1 MATRKIIR
9 IDEELCDGCGQCVPG
24 CAEGALQI
32 IEGKAKLVSDV
43 YCDGLGACLGEC
55 PTGALTLEE
64 RDADEFDEGAVHEHL
79 KKLEQRTEEH
89 QAHSHHEEKLAC
101 GCPGSMAQSLQQ
113 EQNCCGDE
121 DESNGV
127 ELKSKLANWPVQIRL
142 VPIQAPYLQDARL
155 LIAADC
161 VPFAFADFH
170 RQFIK
175 DRILLVGCPKLDDAN
190 AYVAKFTEMF
200 KLNDIKDIEV
210 LHMEVPCCSGLIQI
224 VKLAIEA
231 SGKDIPVI
239 FTQIG
244 IRGEILAPAFR

>member
-32 IEGKAKLVSDV
+32 IDGKAKLVSDV

-64 RDADEFDEGAVHEHL
+64 REATEFDEEAVHEHL
-79 KKLEQRTEEH
+79 KNLDQKADGR
-89 QAHSHHEEKLAC
+89 QAHSHLEEKLAC

-113 EQNCCGDE
+113 EQSCCEDE
-121 DESNGV
+121 DESDGV

-200 KLNDIKDIEV
+200 KQNDIKDIEV

-224 VKLAIEA
+224 IKLAIEA

-244 IRGEILAPAFR
+244 IRGEILAPAFK